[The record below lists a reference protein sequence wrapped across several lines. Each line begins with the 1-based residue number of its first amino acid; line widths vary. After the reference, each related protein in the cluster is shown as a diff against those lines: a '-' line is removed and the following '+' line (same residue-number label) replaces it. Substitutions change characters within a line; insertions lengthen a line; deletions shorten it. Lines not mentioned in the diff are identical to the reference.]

1 MFAVPRGGD
10 ETVKVWKEEVMKG
23 GRPLMVW
30 VIVCRQIDPS
40 VSTPSYGL
48 NVKVPV
54 SSS

>member
-10 ETVKVWKEEVMKG
+10 EIVKVWAERVMKEG
-23 GRPLMVW
+23 SPMMVW
-30 VIVCRQIDPS
+30 VIVCRQVDPS

-48 NVKVPV
+48 KVKVPV

>member
-1 MFAVPRGGD
+1 MPRGGD
-10 ETVKVWKEEVMKG
+10 ETVKVWVERVMKE

-30 VIVCRQIDPS
+30 VIVCRQVDPS

-48 NVKVPV
+48 KVKEPV